1 MKIKN
6 KLRLGFGFLFVVVLF
21 FGAVSIFYIHE
32 ISDSAKVIL
41 KNNYESL
48 NFAREM
54 RTILDEDKLPLSDKS
69 KADFSRQLTLEE
81 HNITEG
87 GEDAAATSLRKAFG
101 VLQSSSAT
109 PAQQENAEYQAR
121 AQLRKIEKLNMQA
134 IVRKNDSAQASVRRA
149 TLFLGLAG
157 TFTFLVLFSFSVNF
171 PGFIANPMR
180 ALLEGIHEISQKN
193 YNQRLNFTKNDEFA
207 EVATAFNEMTDR
219 LKEWE
224 NSNLATVLSEKQRIE
239 TIIEQMMD
247 AIIGLNEDNEILFI
261 NTAAENILNLDG
273 KKVIGKPA
281 YEFTAQNDLLKSIL
295 EGNNSLCPFKI
306 ALNGKESYFQLES
319 REIVIPNL
327 NPQKTVFNI
336 ASRSVGKVYI
346 LRNITEFKELDE
358 AKTNFIATI
367 SHELKTPISSIK
379 MSLKLLKDA
388 RIGTV
393 NPQQLELVEHISDD
407 SDRLL
412 KITSELL
419 DLSQVETGN
428 IQLNFVL
435 SDPLEIVNYSLNTV
449 KFQAEQKG
457 ISLQVSTPGNL
468 PKVFV
473 DVEKT
478 AWVLVNFVS
487 NALRYSAEKSKVII
501 GVLEKNKEVIFHV
514 QDFGKGID
522 EQYQKH
528 LFERYFQVPTDGQN
542 KSGSGLGLAISKNF
556 IEAQQGKI
564 WVESAIGEGSS
575 FYFSLPSYQE
585 NKGIPDKGKKA

>member
-6 KLRLGFGFLFVVVLF
+6 KLRLGFGFLFIVVLF
-21 FGAVSIFYIHE
+21 FGTVSIFYIHE

-54 RTILDEDKLPLSDKS
+54 RTILDEDRLPLTDKS
-69 KADFSRQLTLEE
+69 KNDFNHQLVLEE

-87 GEDAAATSLRKAFG
+87 GEGAAATSLRKAFSI
-101 VLQSSSAT
+101 LESSAT
-109 PAQQENAEYQAR
+109 TPVQQENAEYEAR
-121 AQLRKIEKLNMQA
+121 AQLRQIEKLNMQA
-134 IVRKNDSAQASVRRA
+134 IVRKNDSAQASVRKA

-180 ALLEGIHEISQKN
+180 ALLEGIREISQKN

-239 TIIEQMMD
+239 TIIEQMQD
-247 AIIGLNEDNEILFI
+247 AIIGLNEDKDILFI
-261 NTAAENILNLDG
+261 NTAAANILNLDG
-273 KKVIGKPA
+273 KKVIGKRA
-281 YEFTAQNDLLKSIL
+281 DEFTIQNDLLKSIL
-295 EGNNSLCPFKI
+295 ENNNSLRPFKI

-327 NPQKTVFNI
+327 NPQKTVISI
-336 ASRSVGKVYI
+336 ASKSVGKVYI
-346 LRNITEFKELDE
+346 LRNITEFKERDE
-358 AKTNFIATI
+358 AKTNFIAMI

-379 MSLKLLKDA
+379 MSLKLLRDE
-388 RIGTV
+388 RIGAV
-393 NPQQLELVEHISDD
+393 NPQQLELVEHINDD

-435 SDPLEIVNYSLNTV
+435 SDPLEIVNYAINAV

-457 ISLQVSTPGNL
+457 ITLDIAASNNL
-468 PKVFV
+468 PKVLV

-478 AWVLVNFVS
+478 AWVLVNFLS

-501 GVLEKNKEVIFHV
+501 GVSEKESAVIFNV
-514 QDFGKGID
+514 RDFGKGID
-522 EQYQKH
+522 EQYQKR

-556 IEAQQGKI
+556 IEAQQGTIGVK
-564 WVESAIGEGSS
+564 SAIGEGSS
-575 FYFSLPSYQE
+575 FYFSLPAHQE
-585 NKGIPDKGKKA
+585 GSDNRKKT